1 MQKILIVLGFLLAC
15 GVFAQQRTLTVSGFP
30 NLTDAIQVI
39 IEAYEAENPD
49 VNVVLEVREFGD
61 HHTNLLTT
69 LAAGTGATDVVAV
82 EVGFIARFVADGGLV
97 DLMSAPYNAGEYLDQ
112 LADYAVLQST
122 TADGRLVAMP
132 TDLGPGVMFYRR
144 DRLAEVDTDIA
155 DIIGSWD
162 DFIAFGET
170 VTRDTTGD
178 GQNDVF
184 LIADAG
190 DVYNAMIRIG
200 LQPGQGIYFDQEG
213 NTLVNTERFHE
224 AFRVAKA
231 IRDAGLDAQ
240 IGAWSNEWY
249 EAFKQG
255 AVATQ
260 LSGAWL
266 QGHLQNWMAPDT
278 AGLWG
283 AENLPG
289 GAYATWGGSF
299 YAIPEQSNNKE
310 LAWDFIKFMTT
321 REDIQKL
328 AFNQIE
334 AFPVLKSTWTDPV
347 FSEPQA
353 FLDGQNSRQLY
364 INIINNIQGTF
375 THPGDVIAQ
384 EVVTSALSTV
394 LNDGRDISEALLEAE
409 NIIRRRAR

>member
-155 DIIGSWD
+155 DIMGSWD